1 MADVSRNFT
10 ASAAAQLMSCAG
22 SGNLEEAIPGW
33 VDPPE
38 KTKGASP
45 IGTAVHEY
53 LAEAVGW
60 MTVPEVLSRMSG
72 LVEVFQGLHY
82 KKRARVIETQDSWR
96 EFLEAELTAFQLSK
110 LRYAQLQ
117 LRTVATDRALYAWT
131 VGVSVFTPKMMR
143 YIADTLEE
151 LAWYARKSPIAV
163 FSEMTVESRFLVK
176 PRTTTPDV
184 IILLPLGRLVVI
196 DFKTG
201 AIPVEAEDNDQLLYY
216 LASVLSEQNR
226 FALAMADITS
236 FTAVILQPGGN
247 STASVTREE
256 LAEWTA
262 KALETEA
269 KIARK
274 DLTLTP
280 SANCTFCPA
289 NPQSR
294 GEKGTPLCPAMLERL
309 YPTFIDPEDIYGD
322 LTD

>member
-1 MADVSRNFT
+1 MSKNFT

-53 LAEAVGW
+53 LAEAVEW
-60 MTVPEVLSRMSG
+60 MTVPEVLTGMSRI
-72 LVEVFQGLHY
+72 VYVFQGLHY
-82 KKRARVIETQDSWR
+82 KKRAAVIETHASWLQ
-96 EFLEAELTAFQLSK
+96 FLRAELTPTQLSK
-110 LRYAQLQ
+110 LRNAQLQ
-117 LRTVATDRALYAWT
+117 SHTITTDSALYAWT

-151 LAWYARKSPIAV
+151 LAWYARKNPIAV
-163 FSEMTVESRFLVK
+163 YSEMTVESRFLVK

-184 IILLPLGRLVVI
+184 IILLPQGELVVI

-216 LASVLSEQNR
+216 LASVLSERNR
-226 FALAMADITS
+226 FALGNADITS

>member
-53 LAEAVGW
+53 LAQAVEW
-60 MTVPEVLSRMSG
+60 MTVPVVLEGMSRI
-72 LVEVFQGLHY
+72 VYVFQGLHY

-96 EFLEAELTAFQLSK
+96 EFLEAELTAFQLVK
-110 LRYAQLQ
+110 FRVDQRK

-131 VGVSVFTPKMMR
+131 VGVSVFTPMMMR

-151 LAWYARKSPIAV
+151 LAWYARKNPIAV
-163 FSEMTVESRFLVK
+163 FSEMTVESGFLVK

-184 IILLPLGRLVVI
+184 IILLPQGELVVI

-216 LASVLSEQNR
+216 LASVLSEHNETP
-226 FALAMADITS
+226 LGVVDITS

-289 NPQSR
+289 NPHSR
-294 GEKGTPLCPAMLERL
+294 GERGTPLCPAMLERL

>member
-1 MADVSRNFT
+1 
-10 ASAAAQLMSCAG
+10 MSCAG

-53 LAEAVGW
+53 LAQAVEW
-60 MTVPEVLSRMSG
+60 MTVPVVLEGMSRI
-72 LVEVFQGLHY
+72 VYVFQGLHY

-96 EFLEAELTAFQLSK
+96 EFLEAELTAFQLVK
-110 LRYAQLQ
+110 FRVDQRK

-131 VGVSVFTPKMMR
+131 VGVSVFTPMMMR

-151 LAWYARKSPIAV
+151 LAWYARKNPIAV
-163 FSEMTVESRFLVK
+163 FSEMTVESGFLVK

-184 IILLPLGRLVVI
+184 IILLPQGELVVI

-216 LASVLSEQNR
+216 LASVLSEHNETP
-226 FALAMADITS
+226 LGVVDITS

-289 NPQSR
+289 NPHSR
-294 GEKGTPLCPAMLERL
+294 GERGTPLCPAMLERL